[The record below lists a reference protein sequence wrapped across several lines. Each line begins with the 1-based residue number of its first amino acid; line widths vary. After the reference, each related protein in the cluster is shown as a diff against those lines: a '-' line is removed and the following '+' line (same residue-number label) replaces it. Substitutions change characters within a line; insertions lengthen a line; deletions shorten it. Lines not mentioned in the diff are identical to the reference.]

1 MIDKNNDSYLDNNIF
16 SEEFQRV
23 SNGKDYISLSDILKM
38 SILDDNGDFKINLC
52 HIPTLF
58 FLDSDKDGLFTL
70 NDFSKLSKIS
80 EEKEKEY
87 KRYEFSAQ
95 LQAYFTLLMWKN
107 VCSDEGEKKFVEW
120 IKKLIYTQNE
130 KKNNNNQNE
139 NTNINNNINI
149 NSNNNTLNNNNN
161 SNNNLLNN
169 NNSNN
174 NLSNINISNNNN
186 SNNNLLNNNI
196 INNKE
201 SSGNKSIQNDS
212 NINNTNIE
220 SDEDYNPDPSKY
232 IDRNNLRMLYDVL
245 NVKTTHGIDFQ
256 SFFELMKIASD
267 DFVLLSVLDFFC
279 VNFIRG
285 FNKLILDL
293 GFDSFENDFDN

>member
-23 SNGKDYISLSDILKM
+23 SNGKEYISLSDILKM

-139 NTNINNNINI
+139 NINTNNNINI

-161 SNNNLLNN
+161 SNNN
-169 NNSNN
+169 
-174 NLSNINISNNNN
+174 I
-186 SNNNLLNNNI
+186 SNNNLL
-196 INNKE
+196 NNKE

-267 DFVLLSVLDFFC
+267 DMEEDTSGNDDFVLLSVLDFFC

>member
-1 MIDKNNDSYLDNNIF
+1 MNEKNDRYTENNIF

-23 SNGKDYISLSDILKM
+23 SNGKEMISLGDILKM

-58 FLDSDKDGLFTL
+58 YLDSDKDGLFTL
-70 NDFSKLSKIS
+70 KDFSKLSKIS

-120 IKKLIYTQNE
+120 IKKLIDTQND
-130 KKNNNNQNE
+130 KKNNIRE
-139 NTNINNNINI
+139 T
-149 NSNNNTLNNNNN
+149 
-161 SNNNLLNN
+161 
-169 NNSNN
+169 
-174 NLSNINISNNNN
+174 
-186 SNNNLLNNNI
+186 
-196 INNKE
+196 
-201 SSGNKSIQNDS
+201 SGNKSLQNDS

-220 SDEDYNPDPSKY
+220 SDEDFNPDPSKY

-267 DFVLLSVLDFFC
+267 DMEEDTSGNDDFVLLSVLDFFC

>member
-23 SNGKDYISLSDILKM
+23 SNGKDYISLNDILKM

-120 IKKLIYTQNE
+120 IKKLINTQNE
-130 KKNNNNQNE
+130 KKNNNNQIE
-139 NTNINNNINI
+139 NTNNI
-149 NSNNNTLNNNNN
+149 NSNNNILNNNN
-161 SNNNLLNN
+161 
-169 NNSNN
+169 
-174 NLSNINISNNNN
+174 SNINISNNNN
-186 SNNNLLNNNI
+186 SNNNISNNNLL
-196 INNKE
+196 NNKE

-267 DFVLLSVLDFFC
+267 DMEEDTSGNDDFVLLSVLDFFC

>member
-23 SNGKDYISLSDILKM
+23 SNGKEYISLSDILKM

-139 NTNINNNINI
+139 NINTNNNINI

-161 SNNNLLNN
+161 SNNNI
-169 NNSNN
+169 
-174 NLSNINISNNNN
+174 SNINISNNNI
-186 SNNNLLNNNI
+186 L
-196 INNKE
+196 NNKE

-267 DFVLLSVLDFFC
+267 DMEEDTSGNDDFVLLSVLDFFC

>member
-23 SNGKDYISLSDILKM
+23 SNGKDYISLNDILKM

-120 IKKLIYTQNE
+120 IKKLIDTQND
-130 KKNNNNQNE
+130 KKNNIRE
-139 NTNINNNINI
+139 T
-149 NSNNNTLNNNNN
+149 
-161 SNNNLLNN
+161 
-169 NNSNN
+169 
-174 NLSNINISNNNN
+174 
-186 SNNNLLNNNI
+186 
-196 INNKE
+196 
-201 SSGNKSIQNDS
+201 SGNKSLQNDS

-220 SDEDYNPDPSKY
+220 SDEDFNPDPSKY

-267 DFVLLSVLDFFC
+267 DMEEDTSGNDDFVLLSVLDFFC